1 LGNWLGTGAIS
12 THNRKYLDFEA
23 ARAHVR
29 ALKLSGKDQ
38 WGKYSKSGNKPLEI
52 PFHPE
57 RAYKK
62 QWKDTMTL
70 ESRKRISIINA
81 ILSMMYKKFS
91 KLLNVHPTKVMV
103 KNLRGDTMKK
113 MQHFRTMNPLC
124 FRIFLIM

>member
-1 LGNWLGTGAIS
+1 MGNWLGTGAIS

-62 QWKDTMTL
+62 QWKDWADWFGYDDFGV
-70 ESRKRISIINA
+70 SQADFDNKRNS
-81 ILSMMYKKFS
+81 
-91 KLLNVHPTKVMV
+91 
-103 KNLRGDTMKK
+103 
-113 MQHFRTMNPLC
+113 
-124 FRIFLIM
+124 